1 MTKELRNLPS
11 VDSLL
16 QTGEIKEL
24 ISEYGRELCTL
35 AIREYL
41 DEVRRGKGDV
51 PDQAGIIKNVK
62 NIVAVWTKPSLTQV
76 INASGVILHTNLGRA
91 PLSLDAIEAV
101 REAAQD
107 YSNLE
112 FDLNTGKRGS
122 RYDHAENLLSRLTGA
137 EAALVVNNN
146 ASALLLILTAL
157 ARRRRVLIS
166 RTQLIE
172 IGGGFRIPE
181 VMAQS
186 GAILE
191 EIGATN
197 KVHLSDYQKAVDEKP
212 IKMILR
218 AHRSNFQITGF
229 HSEPELNEIADLA
242 YRTGILM
249 VDDLGSGTLLDTKK
263 YGLQHE
269 MTVQESLKAGSDL
282 VCFSGDKLLGGPQAG
297 IIVGKKDL
305 IKKLKK
311 HPIAR
316 AVRADKMA
324 YAGLSATLL
333 HYLKGEAEA
342 KVPVWQ
348 MISAD
353 LDTLKQKA
361 ENWQR
366 ELGFGE
372 VIEGES
378 TVGGGS
384 LPGGTLPTYLLA
396 IGTQHPNKL
405 VKKLLGL
412 QIPIIARVEDDKV
425 LFDPRTVLDVNQ
437 DSFLAQLKSI

>member
-1 MTKELRNLPS
+1 
-11 VDSLL
+11 
-16 QTGEIKEL
+16 
-24 ISEYGRELCTL
+24 
-35 AIREYL
+35 
-41 DEVRRGKGDV
+41 
-51 PDQAGIIKNVK
+51 
-62 NIVAVWTKPSLTQV
+62 
-76 INASGVILHTNLGRA
+76 VILHTNLGRA

-282 VCFSGDKLLGGPQAG
+282 VCFSGDKLLGGPQGG

-396 IGTQHPNKL
+396 ISTQHPNKL

>member
-1 MTKELRNLPS
+1 
-11 VDSLL
+11 
-16 QTGEIKEL
+16 
-24 ISEYGRELCTL
+24 
-35 AIREYL
+35 
-41 DEVRRGKGDV
+41 
-51 PDQAGIIKNVK
+51 
-62 NIVAVWTKPSLTQV
+62 
-76 INASGVILHTNLGRA
+76 
-91 PLSLDAIEAV
+91 
-101 REAAQD
+101 
-107 YSNLE
+107 
-112 FDLNTGKRGS
+112 
-122 RYDHAENLLSRLTGA
+122 
-137 EAALVVNNN
+137 
-146 ASALLLILTAL
+146 
-157 ARRRRVLIS
+157 
-166 RTQLIE
+166 LIE

-197 KVHLSDYQKAVDEKP
+197 KVHLSDYQKALDEKP

-229 HSEPELNEIADLA
+229 HSEPELNEIVDLA
-242 YRTGILM
+242 REAGVLM
-249 VDDLGSGTLLDTKK
+249 VDDLGSGTLLETKK

-297 IIVGKKDL
+297 IM
-305 IKKLKK
+305 
-311 HPIAR
+311 
-316 AVRADKMA
+316 ADKMA

-333 HYLKGEAEA
+333 HYLKGEADT

-353 LDTLKQKA
+353 LDTLKLKA
-361 ENWQR
+361 EYWQK

-384 LPGGTLPTYLLA
+384 LPGGTLPTFLLA
-396 IGTQHPNKL
+396 IETPHPNKL

-412 QIPIIARVEDDKV
+412 QIPIIARVDDNRV
-425 LFDPRTVLDVNQ
+425 LFDPRTVLDINQ
-437 DSFLAQLKSI
+437 DSFLSQLKSIQ

>member
-1 MTKELRNLPS
+1 MKNELRNLPS

-16 QTGEIKEL
+16 QTTEIKEL
-24 ISEYGRELCTL
+24 ISEYGRDLCTM
-35 AIREYL
+35 AIREFL
-41 DEVRRGKGDV
+41 DEVRQGKGEVLDK
-51 PDQAGIIKNVK
+51 AGIIKNVID
-62 NIVAVWTKPSLTQV
+62 IVTDWMKPSLIQV
-76 INASGVILHTNLGRA
+76 INATGVILHTNLGRA

-122 RYDHAENLLSRLTGA
+122 RYDHAENLLTRLTGA

-181 VMAQS
+181 VMVQS

-197 KVHLSDYQKAVDEKP
+197 KVHLSDYQKALYEKP

-229 HSEPELNEIADLA
+229 HSEPELNDIVDLA
-242 YRTGILM
+242 RDAGVLM

-269 MTVQESLKAGSDL
+269 MTVQESLKAGSGL

-297 IIVGKKDL
+297 IIVGRKEL
-305 IKKLKK
+305 IQKLKK

-333 HYLKGEAEA
+333 HYLKGEAETR
-342 KVPVWQ
+342 VPVWQ

-361 ENWQR
+361 ENWKK

-372 VIEGES
+372 VIESES

-384 LPGGTLPTYLLA
+384 LPGSTLPTYLLA
-396 IGTQHPNKL
+396 IETPHPNRL

-412 QIPIIARVEDDKV
+412 QIPIIARVEDNRV
-425 LFDPRTVLDVNQ
+425 LFDPRTVLDINQ
-437 DSFLAQLKSI
+437 DSFISQLKSI